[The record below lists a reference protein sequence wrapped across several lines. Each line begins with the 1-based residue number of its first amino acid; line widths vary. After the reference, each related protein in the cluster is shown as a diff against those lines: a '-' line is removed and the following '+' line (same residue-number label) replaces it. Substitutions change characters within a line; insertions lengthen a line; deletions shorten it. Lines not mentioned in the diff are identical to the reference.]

1 MSCCQYSY
9 EDDMIVTAFGLR
21 SRRGLAV
28 ARAIASSLASR
39 CVTTT
44 RYRQHGIPSRPVT
57 CRTIVSHLDQQV
69 AQGQLRHDAAQRVVA
84 KKLQRLQMALQDYD
98 HDRLI
103 RLLEER
109 DEQEAKRRAEHESS
123 KHDNPHIVKGDKEIV
138 MELPSDSSSIESPT
152 PAPLPNIPRGLYIYS
167 PAVGIG
173 KSMLM
178 DLFYTTTNTSK
189 KQRYHFHAF
198 MNMVH
203 DRIHA
208 LNRETLQTKG
218 RNFAVDTSLTS
229 NPVYQVARQLSGE
242 MTLLCLDEFQVTDIA
257 DALILR
263 LLFSVLWS
271 RGTVVVATSNR
282 PPRDLYQGGI
292 NYGYFEP
299 FIDLLERHCIV
310 CAMDNSVDYRTLVL
324 GDGQSSFLSLA
335 NNDPEQIDQ
344 TIDSMVQSLRGN
356 CETMRHMELSLG
368 HNRCLVVPEADSQGI
383 VAKLDFKT
391 VCHTE
396 LGASD
401 YRRLAKAFDVL
412 VIEDIPVLTL
422 LNHDAARRFIT
433 LIDEMYEHQTGLIC
447 SAAAS
452 TPNALFIHSFSEPD
466 DDEQDETIPDGW
478 IDQATR
484 GGHAVGALAS
494 VQELG
499 FAFQRAASRLKQ
511 MTSPDWWT
519 TKINVHS

>member
-1 MSCCQYSY
+1 
-9 EDDMIVTAFGLR
+9 MIMTGFLLR
-21 SRRGLAV
+21 ARPRRLV
-28 ARAIASSLASR
+28 ATRPFYYGSWSAPLSGVAIRLPGRHLIQS
-39 CVTTT
+39 
-44 RYRQHGIPSRPVT
+44 PVAAWT
-57 CRTIVSHLDQQV
+57 CTRTIVSNLDQQV
-69 AQGQLRHDAAQRVVA
+69 DRGQLRRDAAQRVAA
-84 KKLQRLQMALQDYD
+84 KKLQRLQSALGTFN
-98 HDRLI
+98 HDLLLRQ
-103 RLLEER
+103 LEER
-109 DEQEAKRRAEHESS
+109 EEIAKRRAEHEAQEEHSNHPRAKSDKVKSANSS
-123 KHDNPHIVKGDKEIV
+123 D
-138 MELPSDSSSIESPT
+138 DSSSPPAT
-152 PAPLPNIPRGLYIYS
+152 PLQSIPRGLYIYG
-167 PAVGIG
+167 PVGTG

-178 DLFYTTTNTSK
+178 DLFHATSSTPK

-203 DRIHA
+203 ERIHKLKLEA
-208 LNRETLQTKG
+208 LQTNG
-218 RNFAVDTSLTS
+218 RNFSIDTSVEH
-229 NPVYQVARQLSGE
+229 NPVYQVGRQLSKE

-299 FIDLLERHCIV
+299 FIDLLEKHCIV
-310 CAMDNSVDYRTLVL
+310 CAMENDVDYRSIVL

-335 NNDPEQIDQ
+335 EHADHDPEQIGR
-344 TIDSMVQSLRGN
+344 TIDSMIQSLRGEFGTVRN
-356 CETMRHMELSLG
+356 MELSLG
-368 HNRCLVVPEADSQGI
+368 HNRSLVVPNADREGI
-383 VAKLDFKT
+383 VARFDFKSL
-391 VCHTE
+391 CQTE

-401 YRRLAKAFDVL
+401 YRRLAHAFDVL
-412 VIEDIPVLTL
+412 VIDNIPVLTL
-422 LNHDAARRFIT
+422 LNHDGARRFIT

-447 SAAAS
+447 SAEAS
-452 TPNALFIHSFSEPD
+452 TPDSLFIHSFSERD
-466 DDEQDETIPDGW
+466 TDEQDDDNIPEGW

-511 MTSPDWWT
+511 MTSPDWWK
-519 TKINVHS
+519 TKHDVHSRKY